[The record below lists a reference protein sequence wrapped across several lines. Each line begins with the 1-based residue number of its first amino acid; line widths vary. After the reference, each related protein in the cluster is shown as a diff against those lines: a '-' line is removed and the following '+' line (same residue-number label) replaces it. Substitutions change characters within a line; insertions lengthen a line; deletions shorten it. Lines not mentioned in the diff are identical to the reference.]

1 MRLFVILLLSLSQ
14 QCIAQT
20 NLVPTLDTYM
30 KAEASAK
37 QFSGTVLIMQKGKK
51 VFERSYQYANRE
63 WKTPNTETGKYRIG
77 SITKQFT
84 AALILRLEEEGKL
97 SVTDKISKYL
107 PDYPMGDSITIHM
120 LLNHTSGIKNY
131 TSIPGMWQSLHYK
144 YSTDSLI
151 NTFKNKPLDFAPGKG
166 WNYSNSGYILLG
178 KIIEKASGK
187 KYLTYLREQ
196 IIQRIGL
203 KNTDLEQRDSVYEK
217 QVKGYSYNMGRWL
230 PAGLLEPNNAWAAGS
245 IISTPEDLSIW
256 IKALYEHK
264 VLSAEETRK
273 MLTPENPLTKNYA
286 YGIESDSLLQ
296 HPRIWH
302 NGGIH
307 GFSSYLAYYPQE
319 DMTIVCL
326 SNNES
331 FVIDRLGTALGKIM
345 YGQQVEPPYIPK
357 AVKIDP
363 AILGNYVGKYKTT
376 AGKIELVSNGGKL
389 YRRVEGSGDLELK
402 PESNTRFFYAD
413 GSDRFVVFEGAA
425 PNLKVYL
432 ISGGQKI
439 ELIKE

>member
-1 MRLFVILLLSLSQ
+1 MRLLVIALLL
-14 QCIAQT
+14 IAQQVHAQS
-20 NLVPTLDTYM
+20 NLVPSLETYM
-30 KAEASAK
+30 KAEESVK
-37 QFSGTVLIMQKGKK
+37 KFSGTVLIIQKGKK

-63 WKTPNTETGKYRIG
+63 WQTPNTASGKYRIG
-77 SITKQFT
+77 SVTKQFT

-107 PDYPMGDSITIHM
+107 PGYPMGDSITIHM

-131 TSIPGMWQSLHYK
+131 TSIPGMWQSLNYK

-151 NTFKNKPLDFAPGKG
+151 NTFKNKPLDFPPGKG

-187 KYLTYLREQ
+187 RYRTYLQEQ

-203 KNTDLEQRDSVYEK
+203 KNTDLEQTDSVYDK
-217 QVKGYSYNMGRWL
+217 QVRGYYANLNQWK
-230 PAGLLEPNNAWAAGS
+230 PAGFIEPDNAWAAGS
-245 IISTPEDLSIW
+245 IISTVEDLSIW

-264 VLSAEETRK
+264 VLTAAETKK
-273 MLTPENPLTKNYA
+273 MLTPEIPLSKGYG
-286 YGIESDSLLQ
+286 YGIDVDSLLK

-307 GFSSYLAYYPQE
+307 GFAAYLAYYPNE
-319 DMTIVCL
+319 DMTIICL
-326 SNNES
+326 SNNEYY
-331 FVIDRLGTALGKIM
+331 VVDRLGTALAKIM
-345 YGQQVEPPYIPK
+345 YGEKIEPAYIPK
-357 AVKIDP
+357 AIKIDP
-363 AILGNYVGKYKTT
+363 AILEKYTGKYKTNF
-376 AGKIELVSNGGKL
+376 GKIELVANGGKL

-413 GSDRFVVFEGAA
+413 NSDRFVVFEGNA
-425 PNLKVYL
+425 PNMKAYL
-432 ISGGQKI
+432 ISGGQKY
-439 ELIKE
+439 ELVKE

>member
-1 MRLFVILLLSLSQ
+1 MKLFVIALLLTSQ
-14 QCIAQT
+14 QIRAQQ
-20 NLVPTLDTYM
+20 NLVPTLEKYM
-30 KAEASAK
+30 KAEETVK
-37 QFSGTVLIMQKGKK
+37 QFSGTVLILQKGKK

-63 WKTPNTETGKYRIG
+63 WQTPNTASGKYRIG
-77 SITKQFT
+77 SVTKQFT
-84 AALILRLEEEGKL
+84 AALILRLEQEGKL

-151 NTFKNKPLDFAPGKG
+151 NTFKNKPLDFVPGKG

-187 KYLTYLREQ
+187 RYRTYLQEQ

-203 KNTDLEQRDSVYEK
+203 KNTDLEQTDSVYDK
-217 QVKGYSYNMGRWL
+217 QVKGYFYNMGRWA
-230 PAGLLEPNNAWAAGS
+230 PAGFIEPDNAWAAGS
-245 IISTPEDLSIW
+245 IISTVEDLSIW
-256 IKALYEHK
+256 IKAIYEHK
-264 VLSAEETRK
+264 VLSAEETKK
-273 MLTPENPLTKNYA
+273 MLTPENPLAKNYA
-286 YGIESDSLLQ
+286 YGIEADSLLQ

-307 GFSSYLAYYPQE
+307 GFSAYLAYYPKE

-326 SNNES
+326 SNNEY
-331 FVIDRLGTALGKIM
+331 FIIDRLGTALGKIM
-345 YGQQVEPPYIPK
+345 YGQQIEPPYIPK

-363 AILGNYVGKYKTT
+363 AILEKYTGKYKTT
-376 AGKIELVSNGGKL
+376 VGKIELVSNGGKL

-413 GSDRFVVFEGAA
+413 GSDRFVVFEGTA
-425 PNLKVYL
+425 PNLKAYL

-439 ELIKE
+439 ELVKE